1 MFTGEFTIEAKGK
14 KRHLKFGTLCFA
26 MFCEAEG
33 IEFSGMIDRMV
44 KPKPFSFIH
53 LFHSAA
59 VAHCRINK
67 VEPDFSI
74 EDVSEWID
82 ECGPELMEHFNKI
95 MVAPRPQKKTKA
107 KEKGGKTGTS

>member
-1 MFTGEFTIEAKGK
+1 MFTGQFDIEVGGK
-14 KRHLKFGTLCFA
+14 KRTLRFGTLCFA

-44 KPKPFSFIH
+44 KPKPFSFIN

-67 VEPDFSI
+67 IEPDFSI

-95 MVAPRPQKKTKA
+95 MVAPRQKKTREKA
-107 KEKGGKTGTS
+107 KSGKAGTS